1 MAQSDLTDLQLYK
14 QGAEGRLFTG
24 EYLGQKVLVKQR
36 FPKKYR
42 HPQLDAQLSAQR
54 FRGEVRSL
62 IRCQSLGIR
71 TPTILLADLDQ
82 NIIVMEFLARAQTC
96 RYFIQT
102 LLAEDGS
109 EPRLLALAQVIGKVL
124 ALIHSNHIIHGDLT
138 TSNILVANP
147 GAPDCELELVLIDF
161 GLGFAEGSAEDKGV
175 DLYVLERA
183 FLSTHPNT
191 EAIFDAIM
199 KAYKSD
205 VPQKDCSE
213 ILKKYEEIRLRG
225 RKRTMLG

>member
-1 MAQSDLTDLQLYK
+1 MAQPDLKDLQLFK

-24 EYLGQKVLVKQR
+24 QYLGQKVLVKQR

-42 HPQLDAQLSAQR
+42 HPQLDVQLSAQR

-62 IRCQSLGIR
+62 VRCQSLGIR
-71 TPTILLADLDQ
+71 TPTIFLADLEQ
-82 NIIVMEFLARAQTC
+82 NIIVMEYLEQAQTC
-96 RYFIQT
+96 RQFIQT
-102 LLAEDGS
+102 LLTQTES
-109 EPRLLALAQVIGKVL
+109 RSRLLDLAQAIGRTL

-147 GAPDCELELVLIDF
+147 DVSDQELELVLIDF

-191 EAIFDAIM
+191 EDIFDAIM
-199 KAYKSD
+199 KTYKSD
-205 VPQKDCSE
+205 MPKKECSE